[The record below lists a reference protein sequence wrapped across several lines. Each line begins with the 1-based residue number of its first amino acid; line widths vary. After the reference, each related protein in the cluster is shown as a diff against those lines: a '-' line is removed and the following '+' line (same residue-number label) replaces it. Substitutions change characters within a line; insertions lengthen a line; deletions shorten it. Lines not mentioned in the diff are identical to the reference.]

1 MENTGSLKVLDT
13 QTLSWRDLPLKGDA
27 KTDNYYME
35 KKRWLGSGE
44 ACCPMFQVNKTDLYC
59 LDYKESM
66 SLGRALLKIDLNSG
80 FVRKEAEMK
89 EMVSM
94 RGCHIG

>member
-13 QTLSWRDLPLKGDA
+13 QTLTWRDLPLKGDA

-44 ACCPMFQVNKTDLYC
+44 ACCPMF
-59 LDYKESM
+59 
-66 SLGRALLKIDLNSG
+66 
-80 FVRKEAEMK
+80 
-89 EMVSM
+89 
-94 RGCHIG
+94 